1 MSFNKVILVGNVGK
15 DPEIRRFDTTVKA
28 SFSLATSETY
38 TPRGGEKVTQTEWH
52 NIVAWR
58 RLAELAE
65 NYIRKGSQILVE
77 GKLRYRSY
85 DDRDGNKR
93 YVVEVEADMI
103 QLLGKRPDSQNQGY
117 QGGNQWSQGGAPGGQ
132 GGSQWNQGGAPGGQG
147 GSQWSQGGAP
157 GGQGGSQLS
166 QPGSHGYQ
174 ETPPQPHDPDDDI
187 TARDSADDLPF

>member
-15 DPEIRRFDTTVKA
+15 DPEIRRFENNTKA

-38 TPRGGEKVTQTEWH
+38 TPRGGDKVTQTEWH

-85 DDRDGNKR
+85 DDREGIKR
-93 YVVEVEADMI
+93 YIVEVEADVI
-103 QLLGKRPDSQNQGY
+103 QLLGRRPDSPNQQSTGQDDQN
-117 QGGNQWSQGGAPGGQ
+117 NT
-132 GGSQWNQGGAPGGQG
+132 GSNN
-147 GSQWSQGGAP
+147 
-157 GGQGGSQLS
+157 S
-166 QPGSHGYQ
+166 QPQSSDNDVS
-174 ETPPQPHDPDDDI
+174 EDLTTRDP
-187 TARDSADDLPF
+187 ADDLPF

>member
-15 DPEIRRFDTTVKA
+15 DPEIRRFENNVKA

-38 TPRGGEKVTQTEWH
+38 TPKGGDKVTQTEWH

-85 DDRDGNKR
+85 DDRDGNKK
-93 YVVEVEADMI
+93 YIVEVEADTI
-103 QLLGKRPDSQNQGY
+103 QLLGRKQDGQGQQPSSGQASQNNNGSY
-117 QGGNQWSQGGAPGGQ
+117 PAP
-132 GGSQWNQGGAPGGQG
+132 
-147 GSQWSQGGAP
+147 
-157 GGQGGSQLS
+157 S
-166 QPGSHGYQ
+166 QPSA
-174 ETPPQPHDPDDDI
+174 PPDNNISEDL
-187 TARDSADDLPF
+187 TTRDTADDLPF

>member
-15 DPEIRRFDTTVKA
+15 DPEIRRFENNIKA

-38 TPRGGEKVTQTEWH
+38 TPKGGDKVTQTEWH

-65 NYIRKGSQILVE
+65 NYIRKGSQILIE

-93 YVVEVEADMI
+93 YIVEVEADVI
-103 QLLGKRPDSQNQGY
+103 QLLGRRPDSQGQQSQASQNSNGGY
-117 QGGNQWSQGGAPGGQ
+117 APPSQPSSDQ
-132 GGSQWNQGGAPGGQG
+132 GGSV
-147 GSQWSQGGAP
+147 SED
-157 GGQGGSQLS
+157 L
-166 QPGSHGYQ
+166 
-174 ETPPQPHDPDDDI
+174 T
-187 TARDSADDLPF
+187 TRDTADDLPF

>member
-15 DPEIRRFDTTVKA
+15 DPEIRRFENNIKA

-38 TPRGGEKVTQTEWH
+38 TPKGGDRVTQTEWH

-85 DDRDGNKR
+85 DDRDGNK
-93 YVVEVEADMI
+93 DS
-103 QLLGKRPDSQNQGY
+103 LLRLRLMLSSSWRKPDRPRTSRDRDIRQQSGIP
-117 QGGNQWSQGGAPGGQ
+117 GRGAPHSPLHPWQ
-132 GGSQWNQGGAPGGQG
+132 EKALMRICLPG
-147 GSQWSQGGAP
+147 
-157 GGQGGSQLS
+157 
-166 QPGSHGYQ
+166 
-174 ETPPQPHDPDDDI
+174 
-187 TARDSADDLPF
+187 DSADELPF

>member
-15 DPEIRRFDTTVKA
+15 DPEIRRFENNIKA

-58 RLAELAE
+58 RLAELSE

-85 DDRDGNKR
+85 DDRDGNKK
-93 YVVEVEADMI
+93 YIVEIEADTI
-103 QLLGKRPDSQNQGY
+103 QLLGRKPDGQNQQGSGQGSQGNSQSFQNSGQSYSSPSQN
-117 QGGNQWSQGGAPGGQ
+117 SSPLPGEGP
-132 GGSQWNQGGAPGGQG
+132 SED
-147 GSQWSQGGAP
+147 
-157 GGQGGSQLS
+157 LT
-166 QPGSHGYQ
+166 SH
-174 ETPPQPHDPDDDI
+174 D
-187 TARDSADDLPF
+187 AADDLPF

>member
-15 DPEIRRFDTTVKA
+15 DPEIRRFENNMKA

-38 TPRGGEKVTQTEWH
+38 TPRGGDRVTQTEWH

-85 DDRDGNKR
+85 DDREGIKR
-93 YVVEVEADMI
+93 YIVEVEADVI
-103 QLLGKRPDSQNQGY
+103 QLLGRRPDSSNQQSTGQDDQN
-117 QGGNQWSQGGAPGGQ
+117 NT
-132 GGSQWNQGGAPGGQG
+132 GSNN
-147 GSQWSQGGAP
+147 
-157 GGQGGSQLS
+157 S
-166 QPGSHGYQ
+166 QPQSSDNDVS
-174 ETPPQPHDPDDDI
+174 EDLTTRDP
-187 TARDSADDLPF
+187 ADDLPF

>member
-15 DPEIRRFDTTVKA
+15 DPEIRRFENNTKA

-38 TPRGGEKVTQTEWH
+38 TPRGGDKVTQTEWH

-85 DDRDGNKR
+85 DDREGIKR
-93 YVVEVEADMI
+93 YIVEIEADVI
-103 QLLGKRPDSQNQGY
+103 QLLGRRPDSPNQQSTGQDDQN
-117 QGGNQWSQGGAPGGQ
+117 NT
-132 GGSQWNQGGAPGGQG
+132 GSNN
-147 GSQWSQGGAP
+147 
-157 GGQGGSQLS
+157 S
-166 QPGSHGYQ
+166 QPQSSDNDVS
-174 ETPPQPHDPDDDI
+174 EDLTTRDP
-187 TARDSADDLPF
+187 ADDLPF

>member
-15 DPEIRRFDTTVKA
+15 DPEIRRFENNIKA

-58 RLAELAE
+58 RLAELSE

-85 DDRDGNKR
+85 DDREGIKR
-93 YVVEVEADMI
+93 YIVEVEADVI
-103 QLLGKRPDSQNQGY
+103 QLLGRKPDNASQPGQGYKGNQGY
-117 QGGNQWSQGGAPGGQ
+117 QGS
-132 GGSQWNQGGAPGGQG
+132 NQGYSAP
-147 GSQWSQGGAP
+147 SQQSSPSAGEEPAED
-157 GGQGGSQLS
+157 LS
-166 QPGSHGYQ
+166 SNDA
-174 ETPPQPHDPDDDI
+174 T
-187 TARDSADDLPF
+187 DDLPF